1 MNKNKKYKL
10 GPGEKIPL
18 SFDEAAR
25 IMFTNPNRMEP
36 LNFLVSLVLGI
47 PYKEV
52 EGNIDLV
59 NPRQNNYQ
67 IGKKK
72 TECDIIVNFN
82 TNTNKVGLIIEINI
96 RDSLYETIM
105 NRNLFYMNRLFTS
118 KLESGEDYEELEK
131 VLLVNFN
138 NFYADDIHKDLFDYY
153 YLQNKY
159 NHILTEKQE
168 ILCINIEECFKLL
181 YDNDMKFRNSYER
194 DLFYLSCALEA
205 KKQKDFEYALSK
217 IEIDESVKEMIME
230 VSEDMNNQ
238 DELVSLFYD
247 KDEEEQRIRNGIM
260 KEIRRKAH
268 ADGIAEGALNKQK
281 EMIMNMYHKNKLS
294 IENIALYTDT
304 DISKVKE
311 ILGLEK

>member
-1 MNKNKKYKL
+1 MNKKKKL

-36 LNFLVSLVLGI
+36 LNFLVSLILGI

-52 EGNIDLV
+52 EGNIELV

-72 TECDIIVNFN
+72 TKCDIIVNFN

-118 KLESGEDYEELEK
+118 KLKSGEDYEELEK

-138 NFYADDIHKDLFDYY
+138 NFYTDNIRQDIFDYY
-153 YLQNKY
+153 YIQNKY
-159 NHILTEKQE
+159 GHILTEKQE

-194 DLFYLSCALEA
+194 DLFYLSCALET

-217 IEIDESVKEMIME
+217 IEIDKSVKEMIME

-260 KEIRRKAH
+260 KEIKRKAH
-268 ADGIAEGALNKQK
+268 ADGITEGILQNKK

-311 ILGLEK
+311 ILGLKK

>member
-1 MNKNKKYKL
+1 MKENKKKKL

-36 LNFLVSLVLGI
+36 LNFLVSLILGI

-52 EGNIDLV
+52 EGNIELV

-72 TECDIIVNFN
+72 TESDIIVNFN

-138 NFYADDIHKDLFDYY
+138 NFYTDNIRQDIFDYY
-153 YLQNKY
+153 YIQNKY
-159 NHILTEKQE
+159 GHILTEKQE

-217 IEIDESVKEMIME
+217 IEIDKSVKEMIME

-247 KDEEEQRIRNGIM
+247 KDLEEQRIRNGIM
-260 KEIRRKAH
+260 KEIKRKALQE
-268 ADGIAEGALNKQK
+268 GMAEGALNKQK
-281 EMIMNMYHKNKLS
+281 EMIINMYNKGYDLCD
-294 IENIALYTDT
+294 IA
-304 DISKVKE
+304 DISNTTVQEVKK
-311 ILGLEK
+311 ILEMHD